1 MKKLT
6 AEIANGEWHGTA
18 AAMDL
23 DTGDLE
29 RLLRTEGKMDR
40 ETETLVAIELY
51 VGDDYGGRMR
61 IPHVRG
67 LLAEGRDSRHV
78 QNTIRDNPDALPL
91 RVQDVQVTM
100 EEFVGLFRHLKVV
113 LTRGD
118 LKIDGRTYVE
128 RD

>member
-6 AEIANGEWHGTA
+6 AEITNGEWRGTA

-23 DTGDLE
+23 DTNDLE

-61 IPHVRG
+61 IPQVRG
-67 LLAEGRDSRHV
+67 LLAEGRDIRHAEE
-78 QNTIRDNPDALPL
+78 TIRDNPDSLPL
-91 RVQDVQVTM
+91 RTQEVHVTM
-100 EEFVGLFRHLKVV
+100 EEFVGLFRHLRIV
-113 LTRGD
+113 LTRSD
-118 LKIDGRTYVE
+118 LDIAGRPYHEQT
-128 RD
+128 

>member
-6 AEIANGEWHGTA
+6 AEISNGEWHGTA

-67 LLAEGRDSRHV
+67 LLAEGRDTRHV
-78 QNTIRDNPDALPL
+78 QDTIRDNPDALPL
-91 RVQDVQVTM
+91 RAQDVHVTM
-100 EEFVGLFRHLKVV
+100 EEFVGLFRHLKIV
-113 LTRGD
+113 LTRHD
-118 LKIDGRTYVE
+118 LKIDGRSYVE

>member
-6 AEIANGEWHGTA
+6 AEITAGEWQGTA

-23 DTGDLE
+23 DAGDVE
-29 RLLRTEGKMDR
+29 RLLRSEGKLDR
-40 ETETLVAIELY
+40 EVETLVAIELY

-61 IPHVRG
+61 IPHVRA
-67 LLAEGRDSRHV
+67 LMAEGRDLRHV
-78 QNTIRDNPDALPL
+78 RDTIRDNPDALPL
-91 RVQDVQVTM
+91 RAQDVHVTM

-113 LTRGD
+113 LTRSD
-118 LKIDGRTYVE
+118 LDVGGRSYVE

>member
-6 AEIANGEWHGTA
+6 AEITNGEWHGTA

-29 RLLRTEGKMDR
+29 RLLRSEGKMDR

-67 LLAEGRDSRHV
+67 LLAEGRDDRHV
-78 QNTIRDNPDALPL
+78 QDMIRDNPDALPL
-91 RVQDVQVTM
+91 RVQDVHVTM
-100 EEFVGLFRHLKVV
+100 EEFVGLFRHLKIM
-113 LTRGD
+113 LTRDD
-118 LKIDGRTYVE
+118 LKIDGRSYVE
-128 RD
+128 GD